1 MTKIIGQPIDRV
13 DGKKKVTGAAT
24 YAADTAVANVLHAVI
39 VGSTIAKGAIA
50 AIDDAAAK
58 TAPGVVAVLHHG
70 NAPPLPPAA
79 ANKGGQERVLQL
91 LQDDKVW
98 YADQPIA
105 VVVADTLEHAQAA
118 AALVRATYSAE
129 APVGT
134 MTSQLG
140 AAFAPKKAGP
150 VEPAASTRGDMDVG
164 WTLAATKVTA
174 TYTTPVENHNPMEP
188 HATIAV
194 WRGKTELTV
203 YDASQGIF
211 GVRAR
216 MAKLFGLEPQN
227 VRVINAFVGGGF
239 GCKGSAWSHVAL
251 AVLAAKAVERPVKL
265 VVTRPQMFSLVG
277 HRPETIQTV
286 QLGAKTDGTLTA
298 LVHDVHSETSQFDE
312 FTEPSA
318 LASRMLYACAN
329 ATTSH
334 KLVRLDIPTPTFMRA
349 PGESSGTFAIESAM
363 DELAVALEMDPLA
376 LRLENHAAL
385 DPSSGKP
392 FSSKSL
398 RACYEQGAQKF
409 GWAKRPPR
417 PRATTRDGKLVGWG
431 MATATY
437 PANMWPASC
446 KVELRADGT
455 ALVLAG
461 TQDLGTGTYTIMT
474 QIAAET
480 LGLPMDKVTFDLGDT
495 AYPETRVSGGSTTAS
510 SVGSAVK
517 VACEKARAA
526 LPAAIAAGKDR
537 VIIEHKN
544 EEKAERK
551 GYSTHSFG
559 ADFVEVEVDE
569 DLGEVRV
576 TRIVAAFAAGKILNA
591 KTARS
596 QLVGG
601 LVMGV
606 SMALHEHTVRDPRT
620 ARAVSRDLADYH
632 VAVSA
637 DVPDIDIIM
646 VDEEDKVVNDI
657 GAKGIGEIGIT
668 GVTAAIANAIF
679 HATGKRIREL
689 PLTPDKVMA

>member
-1 MTKIIGQPIDRV
+1 MTKIIGQPLDRI
-13 DGKKKVTGAAT
+13 DGKKKVTGSAT
-24 YAADTAVANVLHAVI
+24 YAADVEVANVLHAVI
-39 VGSTIAKGAIA
+39 VTSTIAKGAITA
-50 AIDDAAAK
+50 LDDAAAK
-58 TAPGVVAVLHHG
+58 KAPGVVAVLHHG
-70 NAPPLPPAA
+70 NAPELPKAETRDG
-79 ANKGGQERVLQL
+79 NQERVLQV
-91 LQDDKVW
+91 LQDSQV
-98 YADQPIA
+98 YYSDQPIA

-118 AALVRATYSAE
+118 AALVRTTYRAE
-129 APVGT
+129 APIGQ
-134 MTSQLG
+134 MKGQLATG
-140 AAFAPKKAGP
+140 YSPKKVGS
-150 VEPAASTRGDMDVG
+150 EPTESRRGDLDIG
-164 WTLAATKVTA
+164 WTLAEKKVSA
-174 TYTTPVENHNPMEP
+174 TYVTPVEHHNPMEP

-194 WRGKTELTV
+194 WHGKTDLTI
-203 YDASQGIF
+203 YDATQGVF
-211 GVRAR
+211 GVRSR
-216 MAKLFGLEPQN
+216 MAKIFGLEVQN
-227 VRVINAFVGGGF
+227 VRVINAFVGGAF

-251 AVLAAKAVERPVKL
+251 AVLAAKAVDRPVKL
-265 VVTRPQMFSLVG
+265 VVTRQQMFAFVG
-277 HRPETIQTV
+277 HRPETSQTV
-286 QLGAKTDGTLTA
+286 QLGAKKDGTLTA
-298 LVHDVHSETSQFDE
+298 LVHDVHAETSQFDE
-312 FTEPSA
+312 FVESSA
-318 LASRMLYACAN
+318 LVSRMLYDCAN

-376 LRLENHAAL
+376 LRLKNYAAL
-385 DPSSGKP
+385 DPNSGKP

-398 RACYEQGAQKF
+398 RACYEQAAAKF
-409 GWAKRPPR
+409 GWAKRTPKPR
-417 PRATTRDGKLVGWG
+417 SMTRDGKLVGWG

-480 LGLPMDKVTFDLGDT
+480 LGLPLDKVTFDLGDT
-495 AYPETRVSGGSTTAS
+495 SFPETRVSGGSTTAS

-517 VACEKARAA
+517 VACERAKAS
-526 LPAAIAAGKDR
+526 LPAAVAAGKDR

-544 EEKAERK
+544 EEKPQRK
-551 GYSTHSFG
+551 GYATHSFG

-591 KTARS
+591 KTGRS
-596 QLVGG
+596 QLIGG

-606 SMALHEHTVRDPRT
+606 GMALEEHTVRDPRT
-620 ARAVSRDLADYH
+620 ARAVTRDLTDYH
-632 VAVSA
+632 VPVHA
-637 DVPDIDIIM
+637 DIPDIDIIT
-646 VDEEDKVVNDI
+646 VDEEDTVVNDI

-668 GVTAAIANAIF
+668 GITAAIANAIF

-689 PLTPDKVMA
+689 PITPDKVMA